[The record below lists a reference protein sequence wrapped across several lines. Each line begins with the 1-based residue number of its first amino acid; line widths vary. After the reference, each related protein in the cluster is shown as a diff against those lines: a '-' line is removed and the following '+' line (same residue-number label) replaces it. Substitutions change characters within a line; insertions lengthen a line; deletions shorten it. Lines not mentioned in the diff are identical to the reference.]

1 MKEGI
6 EEFKG
11 QKRPV
16 AERLEELKQ
25 KEIKRM
31 EEDPTHGGPWKNIE
45 PGHLTLEVQDLYDL
59 LGRNQLDVI
68 RDKFREAGEKIEE
81 MKNGKVKDSNT
92 NFLQWINGRIN
103 VELSKKTLKDQR
115 EKENL

>member
-1 MKEGI
+1 MEEGI
-6 EEFKG
+6 EQFKE
-11 QKRPV
+11 QERSV

-45 PGHLTLEVQDLYDL
+45 PGHLTLEVQKLYDL
-59 LGRNQLDVI
+59 LENSQLDVI
-68 RDKFREAGEKIEE
+68 RDKFREAGEKVEK
-81 MKNGKVKDSNT
+81 MKNGKTKDSNT
-92 NFLQWINGRIN
+92 KFLQWMNGRIN
-103 VELSKKTLKDQR
+103 VELSKKILKDQR